1 HRGARAGPRAHG
13 VRRLLLRQPDL
24 VPPLGVPAGLDGWGR
39 AARPPA
45 RRPRLGVAAPLPGGP
60 AGRAPASGRPRLPAA
75 PRRGEPLRAG
85 PPGQQP
91 RRLAARGVPDQR
103 RLGRRGSRVLRVG
116 RARLARGPRAC
127 RAPGALLRGRE
138 ELAMTQTG
146 AGITDLHSHLMAGV
160 DDGAADA
167 SEARAA
173 LAALRAAGAVHV
185 VTTPPVDGS
194 LTRRADALERRLE
207 ALDAAWT
214 ALAALAAEHEPGLRL
229 ERGAEV
235 MLDVPTPQLD
245 DPRLRIA
252 GGPFVLVEF
261 PHRILP
267 PQSANTLARLAQQGW
282 IPLVAHPERYASLGD
297 DLEPIGAWR
306 RVGAYLQVNGPALL
320 GRFGPRVR
328 ANALTLLAR
337 GWADC
342 IASD

>member
-1 HRGARAGPRAHG
+1 
-13 VRRLLLRQPDL
+13 
-24 VPPLGVPAGLDGWGR
+24 
-39 AARPPA
+39 
-45 RRPRLGVAAPLPGGP
+45 
-60 AGRAPASGRPRLPAA
+60 
-75 PRRGEPLRAG
+75 
-85 PPGQQP
+85 
-91 RRLAARGVPDQR
+91 
-103 RLGRRGSRVLRVG
+103 
-116 RARLARGPRAC
+116 
-127 RAPGALLRGRE
+127 
-138 ELAMTQTG
+138 MTQTG

-185 VTTPPVDGS
+185 VTTPHVDGS
-194 LTRRADALERRLE
+194 LTRRADALEQRLE

-342 IASD
+342 IASDYHARGDPRLAEYRQALTEQLGSEHAELLLSVNPARIARGEPPVPVPAARPRRRVWSSMFSWWKSG

>member
-1 HRGARAGPRAHG
+1 
-13 VRRLLLRQPDL
+13 
-24 VPPLGVPAGLDGWGR
+24 
-39 AARPPA
+39 
-45 RRPRLGVAAPLPGGP
+45 
-60 AGRAPASGRPRLPAA
+60 
-75 PRRGEPLRAG
+75 
-85 PPGQQP
+85 
-91 RRLAARGVPDQR
+91 
-103 RLGRRGSRVLRVG
+103 
-116 RARLARGPRAC
+116 
-127 RAPGALLRGRE
+127 
-138 ELAMTQTG
+138 
-146 AGITDLHSHLMAGV
+146 
-160 DDGAADA
+160 
-167 SEARAA
+167 AA

-185 VTTPPVDGS
+185 VTTPHVDGS
-194 LTRRADALERRLE
+194 LTRRADALEQRLE

-297 DLEPIGAWR
+297 ELEPIGAWR

-337 GWADC
+337 GEPRLAEYRQALTEQLGSEHAELLLSVNPAR
-342 IASD
+342 IARGEPPVPVPAARPRRRVWSSMFSWWKSG